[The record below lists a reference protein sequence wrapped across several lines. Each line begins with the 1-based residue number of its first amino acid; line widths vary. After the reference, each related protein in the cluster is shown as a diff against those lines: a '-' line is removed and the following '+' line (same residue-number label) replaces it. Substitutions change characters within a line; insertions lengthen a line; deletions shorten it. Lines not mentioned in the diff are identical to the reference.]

1 MPAINYHA
9 IPILLAPMLFLVV
22 LAVRIHIKLYG
33 RRRYFLLAIPAGISC
48 IAAGIIVVAIASDI
62 ATTLSTI
69 ANAHAIILWIV
80 MSFILFPF
88 IVGIWHSTLLYNR
101 QQ

>member
-9 IPILLAPMLFLVV
+9 IPILIAPMLLLVV

-48 IAAGIIVVAIASDI
+48 IAAGVIVVTIVSDI
-62 ATTLSTI
+62 ATTLNTI
-69 ANAHAIILWIV
+69 ANEHSLILWIV
-80 MSFILFPF
+80 LSFILFPF
-88 IVGIWHSTLLYNR
+88 IVGMWHSTLLYNR
-101 QQ
+101 P